1 MPELRPATVADIRAI
16 QSVDRSLDQRLSDES
31 VLDHAIEGGRVAVAL
46 DGDKVLGYLRWEW
59 FWDRVPLCV
68 FVRVRPSHQRT
79 GVGRA
84 LYAHVE
90 ADLVARGCDFWL
102 SSTEET
108 NDRSLRF
115 HRALGFRLIGALGFR
130 LIGALSD
137 LGQDAREIFM
147 RKDLA

>member
-1 MPELRPATVADIRAI
+1 MPDVRSATPTDLPAI
-16 QSVDRSLDQRLSDES
+16 QDVDRSLDQRVSDEA
-31 VLDHAIEGGRVAVAL
+31 VLEHAIEGGRVAVAL
-46 DGDKVLGYLRWEW
+46 DGDELLAYLRWEW

-84 LYAHVE
+84 LYAHAE
-90 ADLVARGCDFWL
+90 ADLAARGCDFWL

-115 HRALGFRLIGALGFR
+115 HRALGFRLV
-130 LIGALSD
+130 GALSD

-147 RKDLA
+147 RKDLAQ

>member
-1 MPELRPATVADIRAI
+1 MPTVRAATLADTPAIRA
-16 QSVDRSLDQRLSDES
+16 VDRSLDQRVSKKS
-31 VLDHAIEGGRVAVAL
+31 VLQHAIEGERVSVAL
-46 DGDKVLGYLRWEW
+46 DGDKVTAYLRWEW

-68 FVRVRPSHQRT
+68 FVRVRPAHQRT

-90 ADLVARGCDFWL
+90 ADLARRGCDFWL

-115 HRALGFRLIGALGFR
+115 HRALGFRLV
-130 LIGALSD
+130 GALSD

-147 RKDLA
+147 RKDLAQ

>member
-1 MPELRPATVADIRAI
+1 MTDVRAAILADLPAVQD
-16 QSVDRSLDQRLSDES
+16 VDRSLDQRVSEKS
-31 VLDHAIEGGRVAVAL
+31 VIKHAIEGGRVAVAL
-46 DGDKVLGYLRWEW
+46 DGDELSGYLRWEW

-79 GVGRA
+79 GLGRA

-90 ADLVARGCDFWL
+90 ADLARRGCDFWL

-115 HRALGFRLIGALGFR
+115 HRALGFRLV
-130 LIGALSD
+130 GALSD
-137 LGQDAREIFM
+137 LGQDSREIFM
-147 RKDLA
+147 RKDLAQ

>member
-1 MPELRPATVADIRAI
+1 MPDVRAATAADIPVIRDI
-16 QSVDRSLDQRLSDES
+16 DRSLDQRVSKKS
-31 VLDHAIEGGRVAVAL
+31 VLRHAIEGGRVAVAL
-46 DGDKVLGYLRWEW
+46 DGDVVAGYLRWEW

-79 GVGRA
+79 GLGRA

-115 HRALGFRLIGALGFR
+115 HRALGFRLV
-130 LIGALSD
+130 GALSD

>member
-1 MPELRPATVADIRAI
+1 MTIVRPATAADILVIRD
-16 QSVDRSLDQRLSDES
+16 VDRSLDQRVSKKS
-31 VLDHAIEGGRVAVAL
+31 VLKHAIEGGRVAVAL
-46 DGDKVLGYLRWEW
+46 DGDEVSGYLRWEW

-68 FVRVRPSHQRT
+68 FVRVLAAHQRT

-90 ADLVARGCDFWL
+90 ADLVRRGCDFWL

-115 HRALGFRLIGALGFR
+115 HRALGFRLV
-130 LIGALSD
+130 GALSD

-147 RKDLA
+147 RKDLPLSR

>member
-1 MPELRPATVADIRAI
+1 MADVRGATLADLPAI
-16 QSVDRSLDQRLSDES
+16 QDVDRSLDQRLTKKS
-31 VLDHAIEGGRVAVAL
+31 VLQHAIEGGRVAVAL
-46 DGDKVLGYLRWEW
+46 DGDDVSGYLRWEW
-59 FWDRVPLCV
+59 FWDLVPLCV

-90 ADLVARGCDFWL
+90 ADLVRRGCDFWL

-115 HRALGFRLIGALGFR
+115 HRTLGFRLV
-130 LIGALSD
+130 GALSD

>member
-1 MPELRPATVADIRAI
+1 MPKVRGATLADLPAI
-16 QSVDRSLDQRLSDES
+16 QDVDRSLDQRLTKKS
-31 VLDHAIEGGRVAVAL
+31 VLQHAIEGGRVAVAL
-46 DGDKVLGYLRWEW
+46 AGDDVSGYLRWEW

-90 ADLVARGCDFWL
+90 ADLVRRGCDFWL

-115 HRALGFRLIGALGFR
+115 HRTLGFRLV
-130 LIGALSD
+130 GALSD
-137 LGQDAREIFM
+137 LGQDARELFM

>member
-1 MPELRPATVADIRAI
+1 MPDVRPATLADLPAI
-16 QSVDRSLDQRLSDES
+16 QDIDRSLDQRVSEKS
-31 VLDHAIEGGRVAVAL
+31 VLKHAIEGGRVAVAL
-46 DGDKVLGYLRWEW
+46 AGDEVAGYLRWEW

-68 FVRVRPSHQRT
+68 FVRVRPPHQRT
-79 GVGRA
+79 GLGRA
-84 LYAHVE
+84 LYAHIE

-115 HRALGFRLIGALGFR
+115 HRALGFRLV
-130 LIGALSD
+130 GALSD

-147 RKDLA
+147 RKDLAQ

>member
-1 MPELRPATVADIRAI
+1 MAKVRAATLSDLPAI
-16 QSVDRSLDQRLSDES
+16 QSVDRSLDQRLSKKS
-31 VLDHAIEGGRVAVAL
+31 VLQLAIEGGRVAVAL
-46 DGDKVLGYLRWEW
+46 DGDKVAGYLRWEW

-90 ADLVARGCDFWL
+90 ADLARRRCEFWL
-102 SSTEET
+102 SSAEET

-115 HRALGFRLIGALGFR
+115 HRALGFRLV
-130 LIGALSD
+130 GALSD
-137 LGQDAREIFM
+137 LGQDSREIFM
-147 RKDLA
+147 RKDLAQ

>member
-1 MPELRPATVADIRAI
+1 MPEVRGATLADLPAI
-16 QSVDRSLDQRLSDES
+16 QDVDRSLDQRLTKKS
-31 VLDHAIEGGRVAVAL
+31 VLEHAIEGRRVAVAL
-46 DGDKVLGYLRWEW
+46 AGDEVSGYLRWEW

-68 FVRVRPSHQRT
+68 FVRVRPPHQRT

-90 ADLVARGCDFWL
+90 ADLIGRGCDFWL

-115 HRALGFRLIGALGFR
+115 HRALGFRLVGT
-130 LIGALSD
+130 LSD

-147 RKDLA
+147 RKDLAPRGSA

>member
-1 MPELRPATVADIRAI
+1 MPAVRGATLADIPAI
-16 QSVDRSLDQRLSDES
+16 QDVDRSLDQRASEEA
-31 VLDHAIEGGRVAVAL
+31 VLGHAIEGGRVAVAL
-46 DGDKVLGYLRWEW
+46 DGDDVAGYLRWEW

-90 ADLVARGCDFWL
+90 ADLAGRGCEFWL

-115 HRALGFRLIGALGFR
+115 HRALGFRLV
-130 LIGALSD
+130 GALSD

-147 RKDLA
+147 RKDLAPRDSA

>member
-1 MPELRPATVADIRAI
+1 MPDVRVATLADLPAI
-16 QSVDRSLDQRLSDES
+16 QDVDRSLDQRVSTKS
-31 VLDHAIEGGRVAVAL
+31 VLQHAIEGGRVAVAL
-46 DGDKVLGYLRWEW
+46 AGDELSGYLRWEW

-68 FVRVRPSHQRT
+68 FVRVRPPHQRT
-79 GVGRA
+79 GLGRA

-115 HRALGFRLIGALGFR
+115 HRALGFRLV
-130 LIGALSD
+130 GALSD

-147 RKDLA
+147 RKDLPLSR